1 MASAADLSPPTPPV
15 AEKRS
20 PTWFPPASVA
30 AGDQELFGAD
40 LEEHFW
46 VPERLKDK
54 SAELIE
60 VRDLPACG
68 AAVRDA
74 HWTHA
79 QRYATLSSRLVSS
92 PPATSHHPSLLCRL

>member
-1 MASAADLSPPTPPV
+1 MASAGSPPSPPL

-68 AAVRDA
+68 AAVRE
-74 HWTHA
+74 HTGLTHN
-79 QRYATLSSRLVSS
+79 ATLPSRLVSS
-92 PPATSHHPSLLCRL
+92 RLLPPPRTIPPFSADCE